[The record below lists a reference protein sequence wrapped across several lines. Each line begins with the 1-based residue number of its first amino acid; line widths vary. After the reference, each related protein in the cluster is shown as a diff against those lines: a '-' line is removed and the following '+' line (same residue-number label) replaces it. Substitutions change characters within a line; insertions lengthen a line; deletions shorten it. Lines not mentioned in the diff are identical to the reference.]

1 MEHSVTAAVVRR
13 RIAIV
18 VFGVLAV
25 FLFSSEVMN
34 SFFNNQLDAVGAD
47 FAMRG
52 RLSFKPT
59 VVALFIVFATILYLL
74 IIRYLRPLFAFLND
88 GTHYDDARKA
98 AINVPRDIIIFQ
110 LVAWTIGTTLYY
122 WLNDWQGATGIPF
135 GFGLPLKLAVGL
147 PSGVYISIL
156 FNLILVPVKRSLGIE
171 RLDEGENDRF
181 SRNRDYY
188 VVAAIIV
195 FMVVNYS
202 YLAYYYN
209 RAEIPVTFA
218 GFYTPL
224 LILTIFYSA
233 VSFGLIALSRRE
245 YHIQIESI
253 RLILEQMAIG
263 RANLETRIA
272 IINYNELGE
281 IAGFANGILDNF
293 VGILDK
299 ISETSTTLQSSSET
313 LSSASRQNASYA
325 NEQASSTTEIVRT
338 MEEVDALSK
347 EIGTRSR
354 EVEQLA
360 LDMNNQIDRGVTAIT
375 RTMETMGAVKRS
387 NAETIAEM
395 RNLTEQIN
403 SIWEVV
409 KIINGIAGQIKI
421 IAFNATLEAASAGEA
436 GKNFEIVASEIRRL
450 ADNTVASTS
459 EIRSMI
465 ERIQGA
471 ADAMVLSSEDDTRQI
486 AAAWDLSSQQE
497 TAFGALQKLSASTS
511 GVAQEM
517 HRDVSQQINAYG
529 QVLETLKQISTGVG
543 EFSDSIEETS
553 DTAERIR
560 TTVTTLNTIVEETGS
575 VAEDVPPTA
584 AAPTAT

>member
-1 MEHSVTAAVVRR
+1 
-13 RIAIV
+13 
-18 VFGVLAV
+18 
-25 FLFSSEVMN
+25 
-34 SFFNNQLDAVGAD
+34 
-47 FAMRG
+47 
-52 RLSFKPT
+52 
-59 VVALFIVFATILYLL
+59 
-74 IIRYLRPLFAFLND
+74 
-88 GTHYDDARKA
+88 
-98 AINVPRDIIIFQ
+98 
-110 LVAWTIGTTLYY
+110 
-122 WLNDWQGATGIPF
+122 
-135 GFGLPLKLAVGL
+135 
-147 PSGVYISIL
+147 
-156 FNLILVPVKRSLGIE
+156 
-171 RLDEGENDRF
+171 
-181 SRNRDYY
+181 
-188 VVAAIIV
+188 
-195 FMVVNYS
+195 
-202 YLAYYYN
+202 
-209 RAEIPVTFA
+209 
-218 GFYTPL
+218 
-224 LILTIFYSA
+224 
-233 VSFGLIALSRRE
+233 
-245 YHIQIESI
+245 
-253 RLILEQMAIG
+253 MAIG

-299 ISETSTTLQSSSET
+299 ISETSTTLH
-313 LSSASRQNASYA
+313 RQNASYA

-421 IAFNATLEAASAGEA
+421 IAFNATLEAASAGDA

-543 EFSDSIEETS
+543 QHHRRGDRVGGRGCPSDGSGARIPRGAVTSSGRCRVPRAWPPLSGRCPPLLEVEFDRP
-553 DTAERIR
+553 APVGVGRVVR
-560 TTVTTLNTIVEETGS
+560 KL
-575 VAEDVPPTA
+575 PTA
-584 AAPTAT
+584 LDVHPRKVVLRVPSQHTPEVVDRR